1 MALNK
6 QVMEVMKSGGILI
19 MLKVLSQK
27 GFPDG
32 ENGYKIFE
40 LINSKYGAAIH
51 SNSLWSHGLYSPW
64 NSPGQNTGMGNLS
77 FLQRIFPTQGS
88 NPGLPHCRWILYQL
102 SHQGSTFQD
111 DKTVGAN
118 YALSMCVYE
127 RERPSS
133 LQKLELHS
141 TPIECGLNLMIHC

>member
-51 SNSLWSHGLYSPW
+51 PNSL
-64 NSPGQNTGMGNLS
+64 
-77 FLQRIFPTQGS
+77 
-88 NPGLPHCRWILYQL
+88 
-102 SHQGSTFQD
+102 
-111 DKTVGAN
+111 
-118 YALSMCVYE
+118 
-127 RERPSS
+127 
-133 LQKLELHS
+133 
-141 TPIECGLNLMIHC
+141 